1 MTHAA
6 LIRQPW
12 PGRILRSLAIGV
24 LALAW
29 GAAAMPRVA
38 AAADDPKAF
47 VQGIGDQVIKVLQQN
62 LPRDK
67 TGQQLNAIWLDA
79 FDVDGIG
86 RAVLGKNWK
95 KATDEQRKAYMELF
109 PKYVAKLYAIQ
120 FSDYSGETF
129 AVKGSKTTSDGATI
143 VNAEIDQ
150 PQGEPIKLDFIVQ
163 NAGQS
168 LKVTDVKV
176 EGVSLLVTKR
186 SEFDSVVAQ
195 KGIDGLIQAMRQKVS
210 ENLG

>member
-6 LIRQPW
+6 LVKRYW
-12 PGRILRSLAIGV
+12 SGRILRCLAIG
-24 LALAW
+24 LLAW
-29 GAAAMPRVA
+29 GVA
-38 AAADDPKAF
+38 ATPRPAGAADDAQAF
-47 VQGIGDQVIKVLQQN
+47 VQGIGDEVVKVLKQN

-67 TGQQLNAIWLDA
+67 VGEQLNGIWLQA

-95 KATDEQRKAYMELF
+95 KATDEQRKSYMELF

-120 FSDYSGETF
+120 FSDYAGQTF
-129 AVKGSKTTSDGATI
+129 AVKGSKPGSDGSTI

-150 PQGEPIKLDFIVQ
+150 PNGEPIKLDFIVQ
-163 NAGQS
+163 SAGQAP
-168 LKVTDVKV
+168 KVIDVKV

-195 KGIDGLIQAMRQKVS
+195 KGIDGLLQALRQKVG

>member
-150 PQGEPIKLDFIVQ
+150 PQANSTSSCRTP
-163 NAGQS
+163 A
-168 LKVTDVKV
+168 
-176 EGVSLLVTKR
+176 R
-186 SEFDSVVAQ
+186 A
-195 KGIDGLIQAMRQKVS
+195 
-210 ENLG
+210 